1 MINYTFIIPTRNIPL
16 LLNRCLNSIPLRND
30 IQIIVVDDNS
40 DPSVVDFNNYPGND
54 IPNVEIHYTK
64 EGKGAGYARNVGL
77 NYVKGK
83 WVIFADS
90 DDFFSDDVESLLDDY
105 ANSDSDVIYFKV
117 NSVNSNTLEPSNRAV
132 GFNHYIDLFNANK
145 IDSLELGLNYC
156 VPWGKIIRA
165 SVIKEHQIFYSET
178 KASNDVYFAT
188 QLSLSSRK
196 IHVDN
201 RCLYCITF
209 REGSLTNTQS
219 LNILYDRL
227 NERLKRNQL
236 LIDSGHKKR
245 IGSVAYSILNI
256 YKAAGFKETIK
267 AINIV
272 LKSSTP
278 LFTGWRNWLSTISFM
293 KANKIS

>member
-16 LLNRCLNSIPLRND
+16 LLNRCLNSIPIRND

-40 DPSVVDFNNYPGND
+40 DPSVVDFTNYPGKN
-54 IPNVEIHYTK
+54 IPNIEIYYTK
-64 EGKGAGYARNVGL
+64 EGKGAGYARNVAL

-90 DDFFSDDVESLLDDY
+90 DDFFSDNVEALLDY
-105 ANSDSDVIYFKV
+105 YVNSDYDVIYFKV
-117 NSVNSNTLEPSNRAV
+117 DSVNSDTLEPSVRAV
-132 GFNHYIDLFNANK
+132 GFNHYIDLFNENK
-145 IDSLELGLNYC
+145 IDALELGLNYC
-156 VPWGKIIRA
+156 VPWGKIIRS

-188 QLSLSSRK
+188 QLSLYSRK
-196 IHVDN
+196 ICTDN
-201 RCLYCITF
+201 RCLYCITY

-219 LNILYDRL
+219 LNLLYDRL

-236 LIDSGHKKR
+236 LIDSGQKKR
-245 IGSVAYSILNI
+245 IGSVAYSILSI

-278 LFTGWRNWLSTISFM
+278 LLTGWRNWLSTISFI
-293 KANKIS
+293 KANRIS